1 MAMIYLLGILIG
13 AYPFY
18 LILNLGDN
26 TLALIAMVLFMMF
39 VALGGATYQVWLAEV
54 FPRTLRA
61 TGLGISYNVAAGIL
75 GGTTPLLCVTLIEF
89 THSRMAPAGLLV
101 VAAAVSTLLLI
112 WQRETGNKPLR

>member
-1 MAMIYLLGILIG
+1 MI
-13 AYPFY
+13 
-18 LILNLGDN
+18 
-26 TLALIAMVLFMMF
+26 TFMCF

-61 TGLGISYNVAAGIL
+61 TGLGIAYNIAAGIL

-101 VAAAVSTLLLI
+101 VAAVVSALLLI
-112 WQRETGNKPLR
+112 FQRETGNKPLK